1 MKDTLLLLKETLA
14 SWNAHKAPKMGAAL
28 AYYTTFSMAPLV
40 VLTVGLAGMVVEQA
54 EARAAI
60 VSQLSTLMGT
70 DGGTIAEAILTHS
83 ANQEKGLWATVLG
96 FLVLLVGASGVFAEL
111 QDSLNTIW
119 DAPPRQ
125 RPWLA
130 LLQERL
136 LSFAM
141 VFVLGFLMLV
151 SLVLSAGI
159 ATVGAGLQSWLPGFD
174 LVWESANSLA
184 SFVVITLLFAA
195 IYRFLPDVRIAW
207 RDVWTGA
214 ALTAALFI
222 LGKLLLGFYIARSAF
237 ASVYGAVGSLV
248 IILVWVFYS
257 AQIFFFGAEFTRAFA
272 RRHGSRP
279 DLAVKS

>member
-96 FLVLLVGASGVFAEL
+96 FIVLLVGASGVFAEL

-119 DAPPRQ
+119 EAPPRQ

-130 LLQERL
+130 LIRERL

-151 SLVLSAGI
+151 SLLLSAGI
-159 ATVGAGLQSWLPGFD
+159 ATLGAGLQRWVPGFD

-237 ASVYGAVGSLV
+237 ASVYGVVGSLV